1 MRKHLNYTLGSAMVA
16 AMAVVAQGALADVFV
31 TATITKDKDVFV
43 NEQIEKFKFVD
54 IFVEGFFEFQNAAEA
69 MAIVNVRNSDNI
81 VSASQDPQLGSP
93 PPSDAADGDPIP
105 GVTSFGI
112 NLRSVISDSINDNTG
127 LIGVNNDSGNISN
140 QGNVQSFAVLDDL
153 PNPVTGLAHR
163 SFANAQAEV
172 DQKNNR
178 NFTEEWEV
186 FPRDADGNPDIPAA
200 LANPNHLAEI
210 SGSINDNQ
218 GTVGVNNNAGNLN
231 NQTNVL
237 ALTVGLGSAF
247 GLTESALGQE
257 NTDNRTLQVET
268 VKIARLDN
276 SASFNTGVVMVNNA
290 AGDMNN
296 QGTAI
301 SFGALTTTA
310 AVGIPG
316 T

>member
-31 TATITKDKDVFV
+31 TATITKDKDVTV
-43 NEQIEKFKFVD
+43 NETINKTKFVE
-54 IFVEGFFEFQNAAEA
+54 IFVDGFFDFQNAAEA

-93 PPSDAADGDPIP
+93 PPSEAAGGVPIP
-105 GVTSFGI
+105 GQTSFGI

-127 LIGVNNDSGNISN
+127 LIGVNNDSGNITN
-140 QGNVQSFAVLDDL
+140 QGNVQSFAVIDATNDV
-153 PNPVTGLAHR
+153 P

-186 FPRDADGNPDIPAA
+186 FPRDGDGNPDIPAA